1 MKRSR
6 TIDEPADERFMKG
19 WHEGV
24 VRGRIGDE
32 QMMKLGCV
40 GEGRCALVYICT
52 FMCPS
57 VGEMRSGVYLYF
69 YVPGCVFGCALVLGR
84 GALYLYVLEMSWR

>member
-6 TIDEPADERFMKG
+6 TIDEPANERLMKG

-52 FMCPS
+52 FMCPYVCLS
-57 VGEMRSGVYLYF
+57 VPWCRGEAPCTFM
-69 YVPGCVFGCALVLGR
+69 C
-84 GALYLYVLEMSWR
+84 